1 MIKISGGPLP
11 TTRYPTAPSL
21 VCATRTGADTTE
33 AVAAVGFTDE
43 EPHAPTAADTSPA
56 VRPRAIP
63 CRKRPAAP
71 PTPAS
76 GPGAFPCRNTRQP
89 SAARTRLLPGVPPA
103 AVMPGVPALL

>member
-43 EPHAPTAADTSPA
+43 EQAAILHDNA
-56 VRPRAIP
+56 D
-63 CRKRPAAP
+63 
-71 PTPAS
+71 
-76 GPGAFPCRNTRQP
+76 
-89 SAARTRLLPGVPPA
+89 
-103 AVMPGVPALL
+103 ALLNGER